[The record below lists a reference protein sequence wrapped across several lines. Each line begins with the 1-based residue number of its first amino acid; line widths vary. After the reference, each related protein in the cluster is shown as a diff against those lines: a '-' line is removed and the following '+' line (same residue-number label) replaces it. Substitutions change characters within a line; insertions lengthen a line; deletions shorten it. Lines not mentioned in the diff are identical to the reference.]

1 MITATPSTYTFVTG
15 ASEGFTPLNAFDAAL
30 LDAGIGN
37 TNLIKISSII
47 PPGCREIT
55 SDKLLLPPGSLL
67 PVAYASMQSDIP
79 GSIICAA
86 IAAAWSTDGEK
97 PGLVMEYHAHG
108 HREDAEAVV
117 RRMAEE
123 GIKTRGW
130 QVDRIQS
137 TSMDYRVKKIGA
149 VFAGVVLWSGQG
161 DDRSIGTE
169 FIDDSGSQE

>member
-1 MITATPSTYTFVTG
+1 MIATPTTYAFVSG

-37 TNLIKISSII
+37 TNLIKISSIV
-47 PPGCREIT
+47 PPGCREVA
-55 SDKLLLPPGSLL
+55 SRDLRLPAGALV

-86 IAAAWSTDGEK
+86 IAAAWSNDSGR

-108 HREDAEAVV
+108 HREDAEAIV
-117 RRMAEE
+117 RSMAEE
-123 GIKTRGW
+123 GIKSRGW

-137 TSMDYRVKKIGA
+137 ASIDYRVQKIGA
-149 VFAGVVLWSGQG
+149 VFAGVVLWSKQ
-161 DDRSIGTE
+161 DEDRYSSAD
-169 FIDDSGSQE
+169 FVDNSGSQE